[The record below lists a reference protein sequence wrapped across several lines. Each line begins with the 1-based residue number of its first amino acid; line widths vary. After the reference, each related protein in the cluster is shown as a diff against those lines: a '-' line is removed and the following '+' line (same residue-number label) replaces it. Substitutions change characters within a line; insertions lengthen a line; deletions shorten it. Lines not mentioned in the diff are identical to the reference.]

1 MNSRSNMVK
10 VAVVGGEG
18 IGPEVTAQS
27 QRILNWFAAKRGVP
41 MTLREAQYGIIP
53 YLATGK
59 VLPDDT
65 VEAMDEADAIV
76 WGATGG
82 PETKEVPASARK
94 AGSLLGLRSKYDLY
108 ANLRPIVANPALSDS
123 ASLKAHVL
131 KGVDFVI
138 IRELTS
144 GIYFGEPRGIE
155 TLPDGQRRG
164 FNTEQYTTNQIRR
177 VARSAFELARTRRNK
192 VCSVDKANVLETSVV
207 WREEVIAL
215 HQEEFSDVELT
226 HLYVDHAAMQIVR
239 EPAQFDVMVTGNIFG
254 DILSDCAAMASGSLG
269 MLPSASLGPVDKFG
283 RRKALYEPV
292 HGSAPDIAGKGIANP
307 LGSILSVAM
316 MLRMT
321 LNRPEDADLL
331 EKAVDT
337 ALAAGART
345 ADIAEPGARKLSTM
359 EMGDAVLSALERVG
373 RRQREGARVM
383 AYVSRRSALTIIAG
397 GGAALAAGKARAE
410 DKAGRVIY
418 PVAVPVYQTQF
429 IADRIGYFKEAGLDC
444 KLIQGGSGV
453 KTREII
459 ASSQGDIGIGDI
471 THPMQLSNRGR
482 AGRVLMPVD
491 TRSSSVMFI
500 IRKDLFDQGI
510 NTLEALTAWKRPDG
524 RKPIVSVSSLGG
536 TNHVWASY
544 YMETM
549 ELDQKVTWIGTGNV
563 DTMMGSLKTKQVDV
577 LVSSLSLL
585 NDSKEQGWGTL
596 LFDGTDE
603 TIWNKYIGGKVPVT
617 SHFTLQSTI
626 DKDPAKMQAFV
637 TAIWRATQWVKT
649 HTPEQIYDVIEPYV
663 GSTSRAANILEIT
676 ALQKVADYD
685 ATIDAADF
693 ARGEKVWFREM
704 TGIKPLTIADVVSP
718 TFIESAR
725 KAFPA

>member
-1 MNSRSNMVK
+1 MDPFCREIGMNTRSNMVK

-27 QRILNWFAAKRGVP
+27 QRVLNWFAAKRGVP

-65 VEAMDEADAIV
+65 VEAMEEADAIV

-82 PETKEVPASARK
+82 PETKEVPAAARK

-108 ANLRPIVANPALSDS
+108 ANLRPIVANPALADS
-123 ASLKAHVL
+123 APLKAHVL

-155 TLPDGQRRG
+155 TLADGQRRG

-192 VCSVDKANVLETSVV
+192 VCSVDKANVLETSVL

-215 HQEEFSDVELT
+215 HKEEFSDVELT
-226 HLYVDHAAMQIVR
+226 HLYVDNAAMQIVR

-331 EKAVDT
+331 EKAVDA
-337 ALAAGART
+337 ALATGART
-345 ADIAEPGARKLSTM
+345 ADIAEPGAKKLSTA
-359 EMGDAVLSALERVG
+359 EMGDAVLGALE
-373 RRQREGARVM
+373 
-383 AYVSRRSALTIIAG
+383 
-397 GGAALAAGKARAE
+397 
-410 DKAGRVIY
+410 
-418 PVAVPVYQTQF
+418 
-429 IADRIGYFKEAGLDC
+429 
-444 KLIQGGSGV
+444 
-453 KTREII
+453 
-459 ASSQGDIGIGDI
+459 
-471 THPMQLSNRGR
+471 
-482 AGRVLMPVD
+482 
-491 TRSSSVMFI
+491 
-500 IRKDLFDQGI
+500 
-510 NTLEALTAWKRPDG
+510 
-524 RKPIVSVSSLGG
+524 
-536 TNHVWASY
+536 
-544 YMETM
+544 
-549 ELDQKVTWIGTGNV
+549 
-563 DTMMGSLKTKQVDV
+563 
-577 LVSSLSLL
+577 
-585 NDSKEQGWGTL
+585 
-596 LFDGTDE
+596 
-603 TIWNKYIGGKVPVT
+603 
-617 SHFTLQSTI
+617 
-626 DKDPAKMQAFV
+626 
-637 TAIWRATQWVKT
+637 
-649 HTPEQIYDVIEPYV
+649 
-663 GSTSRAANILEIT
+663 
-676 ALQKVADYD
+676 KVA
-685 ATIDAADF
+685 AK
-693 ARGEKVWFREM
+693 EKER
-704 TGIKPLTIADVVSP
+704 A
-718 TFIESAR
+718 
-725 KAFPA
+725 